1 MQPSGEC
8 TPPAGGGA
16 PDSRGGA
23 GVARSFWLRATD
35 AVLPSTILAGS
46 EDPLR
51 RARLLFGLC
60 AVLML
65 CALSGIPVLF
75 LQGAVV
81 EVSLL
86 LAGIALCCVV
96 PILLR
101 VTRSLAV
108 AGNLLAGLIF
118 VLCGGMAIASL
129 GAGGDLWLPYLGL
142 VPAIAVVIVGRRAG
156 TIWAGICVAHVM
168 LALALLKLGL
178 EPIYHL
184 PQAMVETASYQGAAI
199 FVMIFWGLSMV
210 YDSLKDRTLADLVR
224 ARRSAEDANRAKSQF
239 LANMS
244 HEIRTPMNG
253 VIGMTEL
260 LLDTRISGEQR
271 DYAETVRRSA
281 LALLDILN
289 EILDFSKIEA
299 GKIEL
304 EALDFDL
311 EEVVDDVGEILA
323 ARAAERTFE
332 LAVRYATS
340 APRRL
345 RGDPTRLRQ
354 ILLNLA
360 GNAIK
365 FTERGHVTL
374 EVDGVLRHDSLAE
387 MTLSV
392 TDTGIGIPEDRVA
405 SLFEEFTQADSS
417 TTRRFGGTGLGLTI
431 SKRLVELMGGSISV
445 RSRLGEGSCFTVR
458 LALPSAQH
466 IVPDTSSVMLEG
478 RRILFV
484 DDTEVNRRIL
494 EELLSSWGTESRGCA
509 SASEALSILR
519 GARGRGHPYELVLV
533 DHQMPGMDGERFAH
547 AIRADRTL
555 VGTRLILFTSM
566 GEHLD
571 RERLAELGFCGFLL
585 KPARRAQIRATI
597 EAALQGSGVSNGP
610 VPAGA
615 PAAATARAKIHA
627 RVLLAEDNEVNK
639 KLALRLLE
647 RAGCEVEGV
656 DNGRE
661 AVAAFRKSPFDLVL
675 MDCHMPEMDGFAAT
689 AEIRRFEGSAER
701 TPIVAL
707 TANAMEGDRERCL
720 AAGMDDYLTK
730 PLRRGELE
738 AAVERWTQR
747 R

>member
-1 MQPSGEC
+1 
-8 TPPAGGGA
+8 
-16 PDSRGGA
+16 
-23 GVARSFWLRATD
+23 VARSFWLRATD
-35 AVLPSTILAGS
+35 ALLPATILAGS
-46 EDPLR
+46 EDQLR

-65 CALSGIPVLF
+65 CALSGIPVML

-86 LAGIALCCVV
+86 LAGIALCCGV

-101 VTRSLAV
+101 VTHSLAV
-108 AGNLLAGLIF
+108 AGNVLAGLIF

-156 TIWAGICVAHVM
+156 TIWAGVCFAHVM
-168 LALALLKLGL
+168 LALVLLKLGL
-178 EPIYHL
+178 EPIYHI
-184 PQAMVETASYQGAAI
+184 PQAMAETASYHGAAI

-323 ARAAERTFE
+323 TRAAERRFE

-354 ILLNLA
+354 VLLNLA

-374 EVDGVLRHDSLAE
+374 EVDGVLRNGGLAE

-392 TDTGIGIPEDRVA
+392 IDTGIGIPADRVA

-431 SKRLVELMGGSISV
+431 SKRLVELMGGSIAV
-445 RSRLGEGSCFTVR
+445 RSRLGEGSCFTVQI
-458 LALPSAQH
+458 ALPSAQH
-466 IVPDTSSVMLEG
+466 VAPDTASAMLEG

-509 SASEALSILR
+509 SATEALSILR
-519 GARGRGHPYELVLV
+519 AARGRGHPYEVVLV

-547 AIRADRTL
+547 AIRADGTL
-555 VGTRLILFTSM
+555 AGTRLILFTSM

-571 RERLAELGFCGFLL
+571 RDRLAELGFCGFLL
-585 KPARRAQIRATI
+585 KPARRAQIRAAL
-597 EAALQGSGVSNGP
+597 EAALHDSTASNRPVAAGVP
-610 VPAGA
+610 V
-615 PAAATARAKIHA
+615 AATARAKIHA